1 MSTQRRY
8 PRGEFIFRE
17 GETGGYA
24 YVLNEGSV
32 EIVKTSQ
39 TGPIVLHTV
48 EQSALFGEMAIID
61 RGVRSASAQTVTDVV
76 VTEID
81 HEAFLTY
88 IADNPGTALKL
99 MGQLA
104 GYVRSSNVRLGH
116 VDDKIAAGEG
126 EGSEAIPVSS
136 RGDQQPITEVIED
149 TDAIYDRT
157 PSRPIWIAWTSLM
170 TFVVLLF
177 VFLSVTFVD
186 TTVSSRGKLR
196 TKVPNVEVQATSS
209 ATIEKMYVE
218 RGQAVVKDQ
227 PVVRLDGTFAKAN
240 LTVVMEKLDATD
252 QRIRRMT
259 LEQDLIVSGGE
270 IPASTGL
277 KVVNRDILSKRLDE
291 YRSRMAS
298 FEAQIRSLDQ
308 EVVAARNAAE
318 IAGTQF
324 KVKQQIEASHKKLYD
339 KQIGSQLS
347 YLQSRDASLAAQREY
362 ASAKN
367 SIDSLGVKKL
377 STIADREAFHAQWAS
392 TLAKELGSNQEA
404 KAELNEEQ
412 VKLDRQ
418 VANLDVRSPV
428 DGIVLDLPKV
438 TAGSIVTEGET
449 LFTLVRTNVPLE
461 LEIDID
467 PKDVSDLRH
476 LDQSASASVKRW
488 GDALIESVAQGR
500 RQAEQYSA
508 RAPTAKRSDREKSLD
523 ARLWTRLK
531 ELTGAAGIPTSVVAR
546 RDDMRALARG
556 DRSLGVLS
564 GWRYEFAGRELL
576 VIAEK
581 YIN

>member
-48 EQSALFGEMAIID
+48 EQNALFGEMAIID

-88 IADNPGTALKL
+88 IADHPETALKL

-116 VDDKIAAGEG
+116 VDDKIAAGED
-126 EGSEAIPVSS
+126 EGSEAVTVSS

-170 TFVVLLF
+170 TFVVLIF

-227 PVVRLDGTFAKAN
+227 PVVRLDGTFATAN
-240 LTVVMEKLDATD
+240 LTVVMEKLGATD

-259 LEQDLIVSGGE
+259 LEQELIASGGE

-277 KVVNRDILSKRLDE
+277 KEVNRDILSKRLDE

-298 FEAQIRSLDQ
+298 FESQIKSLDQ

-339 KQIGSQLS
+339 RQIGSQLS

-362 ASAKN
+362 ASATN
-367 SIDSLGVKKL
+367 SIDNLRVKKM
-377 STIADREAFHAQWAS
+377 STIADRKAFHAQWAS

-418 VANLDVRSPV
+418 VSNLDVRSPV

-467 PKDVSDLRH
+467 PKDVSDLKLQAQVSVK
-476 LDQSASASVKRW
+476 LDALPYQQYGDLKGELVFISDDTFDNSLSGEPGAWYRGRVKIFDSSLKDLPDEVDLTPGMLASADLLVGERR
-488 GDALIESVAQGR
+488 LVTYFTYPITR
-500 RQAEQYSA
+500 NIRQAFHE
-508 RAPTAKRSDREKSLD
+508 PD
-523 ARLWTRLK
+523 
-531 ELTGAAGIPTSVVAR
+531 
-546 RDDMRALARG
+546 
-556 DRSLGVLS
+556 
-564 GWRYEFAGRELL
+564 
-576 VIAEK
+576 
-581 YIN
+581 

>member
-48 EQSALFGEMAIID
+48 EQNALFGEMAIID
-61 RGVRSASAQTVTDVV
+61 RGMRSASAHAATDVV

-88 IADNPGTALKL
+88 IAGHPETALKL

-116 VDDKIAAGEG
+116 AGDRVAAGEG
-126 EGSEAIPVSS
+126 SEVEITPLPE
-136 RGDQQPITEVIED
+136 DPQPITEVIED

-170 TFVVLLF
+170 IFVVLLF

-196 TKVPNVEVQATSS
+196 TKVPNVEVQATSG
-209 ATIEKMYVE
+209 AVIEKMYVE
-218 RGQAVVKDQ
+218 RGQSVVKDEL
-227 PVVRLDGTFAKAN
+227 VVRLDGTFATAN
-240 LTVVMEKLDATD
+240 LTVVMEKLAATD

-259 LEQDLIVSGGE
+259 LEQELMASGRE

-277 KVVNRDILSKRLDE
+277 KPVNRDILSKRLDE

-298 FEAQIRSLDQ
+298 FKSQIRSLDQ
-308 EVVAARNAAE
+308 EVVAARNAAK

-347 YLQSRDASLAAQREY
+347 YLQSRDASLAAQRDH

-367 SIDSLGVKKL
+367 SIDNLRVKKL
-377 STIADREAFHAQWAS
+377 STIADRQAFHAQWAS

-404 KAELNEEQ
+404 KAELSEER
-412 VKLDRQ
+412 VKLDWQ
-418 VANLDVRSPV
+418 VSNLDVRSPV

-467 PKDVSDLRH
+467 PKDVSDLKLQAQVSVK
-476 LDQSASASVKRW
+476 LDALPYQQYGDLKGELVFISDDTFDKSLSGEQGAWYRGRVKIFDSSLKALPDEVDLTPGMLASA
-488 GDALIESVAQGR
+488 D
-500 RQAEQYSA
+500 
-508 RAPTAKRSDREKSLD
+508 
-523 ARLWTRLK
+523 
-531 ELTGAAGIPTSVVAR
+531 
-546 RDDMRALARG
+546 
-556 DRSLGVLS
+556 
-564 GWRYEFAGRELL
+564 LL
-576 VIAEK
+576 VGERRLVTYFTYPITRNISQAFHEPD
-581 YIN
+581 